1 MAYKQAAEAIQAKV
15 KAALGEQFSII
26 SGDMERVRSSDV
38 LDHALK
44 VGDAAPE
51 FTLPDAFGHEVSL
64 KTLLAEGPL
73 VVSFYRGEWCPYCNL
88 ELRELQAALPKIQ
101 ALGAKLVAISPE
113 KPDSGIIATEKNQ
126 LTYPILSDFKNVVA
140 RQFGIVFQ
148 VGDGVKEL
156 GKARFN
162 NDLTLRN
169 GEGSYQLPVP
179 ATYVIDAS
187 GTIRFAH
194 VDANY
199 MTGRVEAETVV
210 AALEAIAKPVA
221 Q

>member
-1 MAYKQAAEAIQAKV
+1 MCWIN
-15 KAALGEQFSII
+15 AL
-26 SGDMERVRSSDV
+26 R
-38 LDHALK
+38 
-44 VGDAAPE
+44 VGDVAPE
-51 FTLPDAFGHEVSL
+51 FTLPDAFGHVVSL
-64 KTLLAEGPL
+64 KGLLAEGPL
-73 VVSFYRGEWCPYCNL
+73 VISFYRGEWCPYCNL

-113 KPDSGIIATEKNQ
+113 KPDGGIIATEKNQ
-126 LTYPILSDFKNVVA
+126 LTFPILSDFDNKLA
-140 RQFGIVFQ
+140 RRFGIVFQ

-156 GKARFN
+156 GKTRFN
-162 NDLTLRN
+162 NDLELRN

-187 GTIRFAH
+187 GIIRFSH
-194 VDANY
+194 VDADY

-210 AALEAIAKPVA
+210 AALEAIARPVV

>member
-1 MAYKQAAEAIQAKV
+1 MAYKQAAEALQTKV
-15 KAALGEQFSII
+15 KASLGDKFNII

-44 VGDAAPE
+44 VGDTAPE

-64 KTLLAEGPL
+64 ESLLAEGPL

-113 KPDSGIIATEKNQ
+113 KPDGGIIATEKNK
-126 LTYPILSDFKNVVA
+126 LTFPILSDFENKLA

-156 GKARFN
+156 GKSRFN
-162 NDLTLRN
+162 NDLELRN

-187 GTIRFAH
+187 GIIRFSH
-194 VDANY
+194 VDADY

-210 AALEAIAKPVA
+210 AALEAIVQPVV

>member
-1 MAYKQAAEAIQAKV
+1 
-15 KAALGEQFSII
+15 
-26 SGDMERVRSSDV
+26 MERVRSSDV

-64 KTLLAEGPL
+64 GSLLAEGP
-73 VVSFYRGEWCPYCNL
+73 VVISFYRGEWCPYCNL
-88 ELRELQAALPKIQ
+88 ELRELQAALPKMQ

-113 KPDSGIIATEKNQ
+113 KPDGGIIATEKNQ
-126 LTYPILSDFKNVVA
+126 LTFPILSDFKNKLA

-148 VGDGVKEL
+148 VGDGVKDL
-156 GKARFN
+156 GKSRFN
-162 NDLTLRN
+162 NDLELRN
-169 GEGSYQLPVP
+169 GDGSYQLPVP

-187 GTIRFAH
+187 GIIRFSH
-194 VDANY
+194 VDADY

-210 AALEAIAKPVA
+210 AALELIAHPVV

>member
-15 KAALGEQFSII
+15 KASLGDKFSII
-26 SGDMERVRSSDV
+26 SSDMERVRSSDV

-51 FTLPDAFGHEVSL
+51 FTLPDVFGHEVSL
-64 KTLLAEGPL
+64 KSLLTAGPL
-73 VVSFYRGEWCPYCNL
+73 VISFYRGEWCPYCNL
-88 ELRELQAALPKIQ
+88 ELRELQAALPEIQ
-101 ALGAKLVAISPE
+101 ALGAQLVAISPE
-113 KPDSGIIATEKNQ
+113 KPDGGIIATEKNQ
-126 LTYPILSDFKNVVA
+126 LTFPILSDFNNKLA

-148 VGDGVKEL
+148 VGDGVKDL
-156 GKARFN
+156 GKNVFK
-162 NDLTLRN
+162 NDLELRN

-187 GTIRFAH
+187 GTIRFCH
-194 VDANY
+194 VDADY

-210 AALEAIAKPVA
+210 AALKVIAQPVL

>member
-1 MAYKQAAEAIQAKV
+1 MAYKQAAEALQAKV
-15 KAALGEQFSII
+15 KVTLGEKFSII
-26 SGDMERVRSSDV
+26 SSDMERVRSSDV

-51 FTLPDAFGHEVSL
+51 FILPDAFGHEVSL
-64 KTLLAEGPL
+64 KSLLAEGPL
-73 VVSFYRGEWCPYCNL
+73 VVSFYRGEWCPYCNI

-113 KPDSGIIATEKNQ
+113 KPDNGIIATEKNQ
-126 LTYPILSDFKNVVA
+126 LTYPILSDFENRVA

-156 GKARFN
+156 GKNVFK
-162 NDLTLRN
+162 NDLELRN

-179 ATYVIDAS
+179 ATYVIDTS
-187 GTIRFAH
+187 GIIRFSH
-194 VDANY
+194 VDADY

-210 AALEAIAKPVA
+210 AALEAIARPVA

>member
-26 SGDMERVRSSDV
+26 SDDMERVRSSDV
-38 LDHALK
+38 LDNALK

-113 KPDSGIIATEKNQ
+113 KPDRGIIATEKNQ

-179 ATYVIDAS
+179 ATYVIDDS

-194 VDANY
+194 VDADY

>member
-1 MAYKQAAEAIQAKV
+1 MAYKQAAEALQANI
-15 KAALGEQFSII
+15 KARLGDKFSII

-38 LDHALK
+38 LDNALK
-44 VGDAAPE
+44 VGDAAPD

-64 KTLLAEGPL
+64 KSLLAEGPL
-73 VVSFYRGEWCPYCNL
+73 VISFYRGEWCPYCNL

-113 KPDSGIIATEKNQ
+113 KSDGGIIATEKNQ
-126 LTYPILSDFKNVVA
+126 LTYPILSDFKNKLA

-156 GKARFN
+156 GKSRFN
-162 NDLTLRN
+162 NDLELRN

-187 GTIRFAH
+187 GIIRFSH
-194 VDANY
+194 VDADY

-210 AALEAIAKPVA
+210 AALEAIARPVV

>member
-1 MAYKQAAEAIQAKV
+1 MSYKQAAVELQAKI
-15 KAALGEQFSII
+15 KASLGDKFSII
-26 SGDMERVRSSDV
+26 AGDMERVRSSDV

-64 KTLLAEGPL
+64 KSLLAEGPL
-73 VVSFYRGEWCPYCNL
+73 VISFYRGEWCPYCNL

-101 ALGAKLVAISPE
+101 ALGAKLVALSPE
-113 KPDSGIIATEKNQ
+113 KPDGGIIATEKNQ
-126 LTYPILSDFKNVVA
+126 LTFPILSDFKNKLA

-148 VGDGVKEL
+148 VGDGVKDL
-156 GKARFN
+156 GKSRFN
-162 NDLTLRN
+162 NDLELRN
-169 GEGSYQLPVP
+169 GDGSYQLPVP

-187 GTIRFAH
+187 GIIRFSH
-194 VDANY
+194 VDADY
-199 MTGRVEAETVV
+199 MTGRVEVETVV
-210 AALEAIAKPVA
+210 AALEAIAQPVV

>member
-1 MAYKQAAEAIQAKV
+1 MSYKQAAEALQAKV
-15 KAALGEQFSII
+15 RASLGDKFGII

-44 VGDAAPE
+44 VGDTAPE
-51 FTLPDAFGHEVSL
+51 FALLDAFGHVVSL
-64 KTLLAEGPL
+64 KSLLAEGPL
-73 VVSFYRGEWCPYCNL
+73 VISFYRGEWCPYCNL
-88 ELRELQAALPKIQ
+88 ELRELQASLPKIQ

-113 KPDSGIIATEKNQ
+113 KPDGGMIATEKNR
-126 LTYPILSDFKNVVA
+126 LTFPILSDFKNKLA

-148 VGDGVKEL
+148 VGDGVKDL
-156 GKARFN
+156 GKKVFK
-162 NDLTLRN
+162 NDLELRN

-187 GTIRFAH
+187 GIIRFSH
-194 VDANY
+194 VDADY

-210 AALEAIAKPVA
+210 AALEAIAQPVA

>member
-1 MAYKQAAEAIQAKV
+1 MAYKQAAEALQAKV
-15 KAALGEQFSII
+15 KVTLGEKFSII
-26 SGDMERVRSSDV
+26 SSDMERVRSSDV

-51 FTLPDAFGHEVSL
+51 FILPDAFGHEVSL
-64 KTLLAEGPL
+64 KSLLAEGPL
-73 VVSFYRGEWCPYCNL
+73 VVSFYRGEWCPYCNI

-113 KPDSGIIATEKNQ
+113 KPDNGIIATEKNQ
-126 LTYPILSDFKNVVA
+126 LTYPILSDFENRVA

-156 GKARFN
+156 GKNVFK
-162 NDLTLRN
+162 NDLELRN

-179 ATYVIDAS
+179 GTYVIDTS
-187 GTIRFAH
+187 GIIRFSH
-194 VDANY
+194 VDADY

-210 AALEAIAKPVA
+210 AALEAIARPVA

>member
-1 MAYKQAAEAIQAKV
+1 MAYKQAAEALQAKV
-15 KAALGEQFSII
+15 KATLGEKFSII

-64 KTLLAEGPL
+64 KSLLANGPL
-73 VVSFYRGEWCPYCNL
+73 VVSFYRGEWCPYCNI

-113 KPDSGIIATEKNQ
+113 KPDNGIIATEKNQ
-126 LTYPILSDFKNVVA
+126 LTYPILSDFENKVA

-156 GKARFN
+156 GKNVFK
-162 NDLTLRN
+162 NDLELRN

-179 ATYVIDAS
+179 ATYVIDTS
-187 GTIRFAH
+187 GIIRFSH
-194 VDANY
+194 VDADY

-210 AALEAIAKPVA
+210 AALEAIARPVA

>member
-1 MAYKQAAEAIQAKV
+1 
-15 KAALGEQFSII
+15 
-26 SGDMERVRSSDV
+26 MERVRSSDV

-64 KTLLAEGPL
+64 GSLLAEGP
-73 VVSFYRGEWCPYCNL
+73 VVISFYRGEWCPYCNL
-88 ELRELQAALPKIQ
+88 ELRELQAALPKMQ

-113 KPDSGIIATEKNQ
+113 KPDGGIIATEKNQ
-126 LTYPILSDFKNVVA
+126 LTFPILSDFKNKLA

-148 VGDGVKEL
+148 VGDGVKDL
-156 GKARFN
+156 GKSRFN
-162 NDLTLRN
+162 NDLELRN
-169 GEGSYQLPVP
+169 GDGSYQLPVP

-187 GTIRFAH
+187 GIIRFSH
-194 VDANY
+194 VDADY

-210 AALEAIAKPVA
+210 AALEAIAQPVA

>member
-1 MAYKQAAEAIQAKV
+1 MAYKQAAEALQAKV
-15 KAALGEQFSII
+15 KASLGDQFSII
-26 SGDMERVRSSDV
+26 SSDMERVRSSDV

-44 VGDAAPE
+44 VGDVAPE

-64 KTLLAEGPL
+64 KSLLAEGPL

-88 ELRELQAALPKIQ
+88 ELRELQAALPNMR
-101 ALGAKLVAISPE
+101 ALGANLVAISPE
-113 KPDSGIIATEKNQ
+113 KPDGGMIATEKNQ
-126 LTYPILSDFKNVVA
+126 LTFPVLSDFDNKLA

-156 GKARFN
+156 GKTRFK
-162 NDLTLRN
+162 NDLELRN

-187 GTIRFAH
+187 GIIRFSN
-194 VDANY
+194 VDADY

-210 AALEAIAKPVA
+210 AALEAIAQPVA
-221 Q
+221 

>member
-15 KAALGEQFSII
+15 KSALGEQFSII

-38 LDHALK
+38 LNNALK

-64 KTLLAEGPL
+64 KSLLAGGPL
-73 VVSFYRGEWCPYCNL
+73 VISFYRGEWCPYCNL

-113 KPDSGIIATEKNQ
+113 KPDGGIIATEKNQ
-126 LTYPILSDFKNVVA
+126 LTFPILSDFKNKLA

-156 GKARFN
+156 GKSRFN
-162 NDLTLRN
+162 NDLELRN

-187 GTIRFAH
+187 GIIRFSH
-194 VDANY
+194 VDADY

-210 AALEAIAKPVA
+210 AALEAIAQPVA

>member
-1 MAYKQAAEAIQAKV
+1 
-15 KAALGEQFSII
+15 
-26 SGDMERVRSSDV
+26 MERVRSSDV

-64 KTLLAEGPL
+64 GSLLAEGP
-73 VVSFYRGEWCPYCNL
+73 VVISFYRGEWCPYCNL
-88 ELRELQAALPKIQ
+88 ELRELQAALPKMQ

-113 KPDSGIIATEKNQ
+113 KPDGGIIATEKNQ
-126 LTYPILSDFKNVVA
+126 LTFPILSDFKNKLA

-148 VGDGVKEL
+148 VGDGVKDL
-156 GKARFN
+156 GKSRFN
-162 NDLTLRN
+162 NDLELRN

-187 GTIRFAH
+187 GIIRFSH
-194 VDANY
+194 VDADY

-210 AALEAIAKPVA
+210 AALELIAHPVV